1 VASLV
6 LDDIAE
12 VNRIVT
18 VFSLLAVL
26 GYPPLSV
33 SVGQAFVSAGRGCF
47 FTSGVFR
54 PISRPVSN
62 GGLAPMVAS

>member
-1 VASLV
+1 LV
-6 LDDIAE
+6 LNDIVE
-12 VNRIVT
+12 VGGIVT

-26 GYPPLSV
+26 CYPPLSI

-54 PISRPVSN
+54 LISRPVSN